1 MGEKR
6 RLAEAERYFGERLGH
21 IVTGRLS
28 AYYEKLDREILEDK
42 VGRRQEGLSVERRG
56 DKRTILT
63 TLGEVEYSRTYYRT
77 KFPCCEQRRHE

>member
-6 RLAEAERYFGERLGH
+6 SLAEAERYFGECLSH
-21 IVTGRLS
+21 IVTGLLL

-42 VGRRQEGLSVERRG
+42 AGRRKEGLSVEPHG

-63 TLGEVEYSRTYYRT
+63 TLGEVEYGQDVLPDER
-77 KFPCCEQRRHE
+77 KGVLLPG